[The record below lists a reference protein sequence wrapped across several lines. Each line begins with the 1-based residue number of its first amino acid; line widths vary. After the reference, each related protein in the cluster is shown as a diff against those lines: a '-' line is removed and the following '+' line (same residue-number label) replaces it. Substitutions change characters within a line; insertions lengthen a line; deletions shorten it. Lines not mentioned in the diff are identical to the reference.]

1 MNHQFFQDFII
12 PKNLLHDLDRQRTQI
27 NLIRVLPIAI
37 IFYVIEWV
45 IFYLSAYFYD
55 VGHIVQRVHS
65 RHIHG
70 EHAVLGREKL
80 DLPLFYLAAAHMRA
94 LAKGC

>member
-37 IFYVIEWV
+37 IFLLYP
-45 IFYLSAYFYD
+45 
-55 VGHIVQRVHS
+55 
-65 RHIHG
+65 
-70 EHAVLGREKL
+70 K
-80 DLPLFYLAAAHMRA
+80 LAATVWQGDFERRS
-94 LAKGC
+94 